1 MPPNSTD
8 LTNQNLRFPRPLY
21 PPLLPTTPPSRH
33 PAWQGPTMIVL
44 TLMGWT
50 SIPLFLKHF
59 THLIDGWTANG
70 WRYGF
75 SALMWLPVLIWAAL
89 KHKTPPNLWRAAL
102 PASLFNIGAQI
113 CFGLAPYYID
123 PGLMTFSLRV
133 QIVFVTIGAVL
144 LFPAERKT
152 IRSWGFLTGIILV
165 LSGTIAVLLL
175 KPGGL
180 GKGSATGIMLAL
192 GSGFLYAGYA
202 LCVRKH
208 MQGLNALIAFAAVS
222 QYTGVALLACMFAFG
237 KDHGAVV
244 FTMEPK
250 QIVLLLLSA
259 IIGIGIGHTLYYA
272 SINRLGL
279 AVSAGVVQLQPITV
293 SIGSMLIFNEQLS
306 TIQWIF
312 GIIAVCGA
320 GLILWTQGRKKT

>member
-1 MPPNSTD
+1 
-8 LTNQNLRFPRPLY
+8 
-21 PPLLPTTPPSRH
+21 
-33 PAWQGPTMIVL
+33 MIVL

-192 GSGFLYAGYA
+192 GSGFLYA
-202 LCVRKH
+202 
-208 MQGLNALIAFAAVS
+208 
-222 QYTGVALLACMFAFG
+222 FG
-237 KDHGAVV
+237 KDHGTVV